1 MSAQNNNKTPQD
13 LDFNANSQNIEYEN
27 TSTQQT
33 SKASEFTT
41 SMEIQKSDDT
51 HVSEIIKEKLT
62 ELLEP
67 SEIITEKVTPSDTFI
82 PFTQTEENTI
92 NLQHEIEPEEVT
104 PEEAALF
111 EQTDI
116 IQKQSA
122 LNDLEDDFKNVIKN
136 DSKQIKL
143 NDEEYIYM
151 NVMETFVKEVIVDY
165 MKQYAQCSCNHCI
178 IDTMALA
185 LTNLPSKYIVV
196 KKGSLSPLLHMYRTK
211 YSVLISTEVLKACL
225 AVGKSPHHSKK

>member
-1 MSAQNNNKTPQD
+1 MSAQNNNKTSQD

-92 NLQHEIEPEEVT
+92 NLQHEIEPGEVT

-143 NDEEYIYM
+143 NDEE
-151 NVMETFVKEVIVDY
+151 
-165 MKQYAQCSCNHCI
+165 
-178 IDTMALA
+178 
-185 LTNLPSKYIVV
+185 
-196 KKGSLSPLLHMYRTK
+196 
-211 YSVLISTEVLKACL
+211 
-225 AVGKSPHHSKK
+225 

>member
-1 MSAQNNNKTPQD
+1 MSAQNNNKTSQD

-92 NLQHEIEPEEVT
+92 NLQHEIEPGEVT
-104 PEEAALF
+104 PEEAARWH
-111 EQTDI
+111 
-116 IQKQSA
+116 
-122 LNDLEDDFKNVIKN
+122 V
-136 DSKQIKL
+136 
-143 NDEEYIYM
+143 
-151 NVMETFVKEVIVDY
+151 
-165 MKQYAQCSCNHCI
+165 
-178 IDTMALA
+178 
-185 LTNLPSKYIVV
+185 
-196 KKGSLSPLLHMYRTK
+196 
-211 YSVLISTEVLKACL
+211 
-225 AVGKSPHHSKK
+225 